1 MPDLPPND
9 TAWADREIGSPG
21 VPPQAQK
28 DAVPLAEGR
37 LAAWSPVAQPAGAPI
52 IRDREVNPTVSIGAQ
67 LALLVLLIAASA
79 YLSSTETAI
88 TSVARG
94 RLRFL
99 INNHPNKKPG
109 LTRLHHEPN
118 DLITALLVMNNLVN
132 VLASSVMTL
141 LVVRLLPLR
150 SAGVQALIATAV
162 MTASLLVFGE
172 ITPKNFAKHNTERWT
187 LFTIN
192 SVYTLTRLLHPVII
206 AFRGIAHGIG
216 RLFGVDLSEQEPLQ
230 VSDEQIET
238 LIDASQES
246 GLLDEAGGE
255 MIRRILDFDEMTAEQ
270 VMVPRT
276 DVQAIEIHTP
286 LSEALQL
293 VTRDGH
299 SRFPIYEDI
308 PDKVT
313 GTLHAKDL
321 LASNCDDPHAT
332 LKQLQRPAYFVPT
345 TQPINLLL
353 REFQRQKVHMAVVID
368 EFGGMAGIVTLED
381 ILEEIVGEIEDEYD
395 QPTALI
401 KRLSS
406 DEALANGDTAVH
418 DLNRTLDIE
427 LPDDEGV
434 TINGLIQSR
443 LGAMAKQGD
452 QVRVGAVTLVVER
465 ASDREITSV
474 RIKVDRIQS
483 LEQPTA

>member
-1 MPDLPPND
+1 MN
-9 TAWADREIGSPG
+9 
-21 VPPQAQK
+21 Q
-28 DAVPLAEGR
+28 
-37 LAAWSPVAQPAGAPI
+37 
-52 IRDREVNPTVSIGAQ
+52 TVSISGQ
-67 LALLVLLIAASA
+67 SALLVALIIASA

-88 TSVARG
+88 TSLDRG
-94 RLRFL
+94 RLRYL
-99 INNHPNKKPG
+99 MNSHAKKRRG
-109 LTRLHHEPN
+109 LSLLHDEPN
-118 DLITALLVMNNLVN
+118 DLITALLMMNNLVN

-141 LVVRLLPLR
+141 LVVQLLPMHSPSL
-150 SAGVQALIATAV
+150 QALIATGV
-162 MTASLLVFGE
+162 MTVSLLVFGE
-172 ITPKNFAKHNTERWT
+172 ITPKNFAMHNAERWT
-187 LFTIN
+187 LLTIRP
-192 SVYTLTRLLHPVII
+192 VHAMTRALVPLIFV
-206 AFRGIAHGIG
+206 FRSIAHGIG
-216 RLFGVDLSEQEPLQ
+216 RILGIDLSEQEPVL

-255 MIRRILDFDEMTAEQ
+255 MIRRILDFDETTAEQ

-276 DVQAIEIHTP
+276 DVQSLEINTS

-299 SRFPIYEDI
+299 SRFPIYEEI
-308 PDKVT
+308 PDRVT

-321 LASNCDDPHAT
+321 LGTDPGDPETTIKA
-332 LKQLQRPAYFVPT
+332 LQRPAYYVPT

-395 QPTALI
+395 QPTAFI
-401 KRLSS
+401 KRLSA
-406 DEALANGDTAVH
+406 DEALVNGDTAVH
-418 DLNRTLDIE
+418 DLNRTLDID

-434 TINGLIQSR
+434 TLNGLIQSR

-452 QVRVGAVTLVVER
+452 QVVIDAVALVVER
-465 ASDREITSV
+465 ASDREITTARVTVNRSFV
-474 RIKVDRIQS
+474 S
-483 LEQPTA
+483 EAPTA

>member
-1 MPDLPPND
+1 M
-9 TAWADREIGSPG
+9 
-21 VPPQAQK
+21 
-28 DAVPLAEGR
+28 
-37 LAAWSPVAQPAGAPI
+37 
-52 IRDREVNPTVSIGAQ
+52 SIGAQ
-67 LALLVLLIAASA
+67 FALLVLLIALSA

-94 RLRFL
+94 RLRYL
-99 INNHPNKKPG
+99 INNHPRKKSG
-109 LTRLHHEPN
+109 LTRLHDEPT

-132 VLASSVMTL
+132 VLASSLMTL
-141 LVVRLLPLR
+141 LVVRLLP
-150 SAGVQALIATAV
+150 AQPPGIQAVIATAV
-162 MTASLLVFGE
+162 MTTSLLVFGE
-172 ITPKNFAKHNTERWT
+172 ITPKHFAKHNTERWT
-187 LFTIN
+187 LSTIN
-192 SVYTLTRLLHPVII
+192 VIYPMTRLLHPLIV
-206 AFRGIAHGIG
+206 AFRAIAQAIG
-216 RLFGVDLSEQEPLQ
+216 LLFGIDLSEKEPLQ

-255 MIRRILDFDEMTAEQ
+255 MIRRILDFDEMSAEQ
-270 VMVPRT
+270 VMVPRI

-286 LSEALQL
+286 LSEALMM
-293 VTRDGH
+293 VARDGH
-299 SRFPIYEDI
+299 SRFPIYEEI

-321 LASNCDDPHAT
+321 LAANRDDPQAT

-452 QVRVGAVTLVVER
+452 QVRVGTVTLVVER

-474 RIKVDRIQS
+474 RIKVDRTEPQ
-483 LEQPTA
+483 EQPTA